1 MQRPS
6 SQQNKFPPFKR
17 QNIQPPGLEEEMDP
31 APHFFHREYKGS
43 EKLKGKI
50 ALITGGD
57 SGIGRSVAV
66 HFARE
71 GASVAF
77 TYLPVEKE
85 DADKTRE
92 AVEGEDQKV
101 LALESDLT
109 ADGEAEKIIEK
120 VVREFERLDIL
131 VNNAAFQ
138 RHRDSIDD
146 LSFEQFRHTFEVNVF
161 SYFKMVKAALP
172 HMSEGSCIINTSSIL
187 GYIGNDSLIDYSA
200 TKGAIHNLTK
210 SLAKEL
216 ADRNIRVNSV
226 APGPVWTPLN
236 PAERKYDE
244 VKEFGKNTVFGRPAQ
259 PEEIAPAYVF
269 LASDITGGY
278 ITGETVNIFGK
289 ITGAN

>member
-1 MQRPS
+1 
-6 SQQNKFPPFKR
+6 
-17 QNIQPPGLEEEMDP
+17 MDP